1 MNVKGRIERLR
12 ALLTEKVVDAVLV
25 TKEENV
31 HYFSGFRGDSTALLV
46 THERLLLVTDSRYT
60 EQASAE
66 ASLYEIVEQRDGLY
80 RKVAELA
87 VEAGVV
93 ALGYEGAA
101 LVCDQYEKLKEM
113 LGEISFDT
121 SLALDALRQV
131 KDADEIALI
140 RRACAIADEGFAHII
155 RYIQPGMTELEV
167 AAELEHYMRTL
178 GSERPAFQTII
189 ASGVRGSLPHGVAS
203 DKVIARGELVTMDF
217 GAVCAGYH
225 SDITRTICVG
235 RADARQREIYDAVL
249 SAQMRALA
257 ALRPGVTGIEVDRI
271 ARDSLAEKNFE
282 QYFGHGLGHSLGLE
296 IHEEPRLSK
305 AGKHIMQPNMLIT
318 DEPGVYIPGW
328 GGIRIEDT
336 VLITADGSEPLTRAP
351 KEFIEICT

>member
-1 MNVKGRIERLR
+1 MNMEARIARLR
-12 ALLTEKVVDAVLV
+12 ALLAEKVVDAVLV

-46 THERLLLVTDSRYT
+46 TPEQLILVTDSRYT
-60 EQASAE
+60 EQAAAE
-66 ASLYEIVEQRDGLY
+66 APAYEIVEQRDGLY
-80 RKVAELA
+80 KKIAEVAMDCGIIALA
-87 VEAGVV
+87 FEGGV
-93 ALGYEGAA
+93 LSYDSYTKMQG
-101 LVCDQYEKLKEM
+101 L

-121 SLALDALRQV
+121 SLNLDPLRQV

-140 RRACAIADEGFAHII
+140 RLACKIADEGFAHILS
-155 RYIQPGMTELEV
+155 YIQPGMTELEV
-167 AAELEHYMRTL
+167 AAELEHHMRTL

-203 DKVIARGELVTMDF
+203 DKMIVRGELVTMDF

-235 RADARQREIYDAVL
+235 RADARQREVYDAVL
-249 SAQMRALA
+249 TAQQRALA
-257 ALRPGVTGIEVDRI
+257 AIRPNVTGVEVDRV
-271 ARDSLAEKNFE
+271 ARDYLAEHNLN

-305 AGKHIMQPNMLIT
+305 AGETLLQSNMLIT

-336 VLITADGSEPLTRAP
+336 VPTHTMLRAALKP
-351 KEFIEICT
+351 R